1 MQEHVRLHRAHEKKG
16 GGAGI
21 PNPYHSGIAGA
32 TEVLADDAKTAA
44 WRGVAAG
51 GVEGDDEGSPRAAMH
66 VDREVRAEGG
76 LHERHEAFCQIAKDQ
91 PGVGSGIDGPQFGD
105 EVGQFDTR
113 SLHGHGEQL
122 LLGTAVP
129 EHGGR
134 CDFQPPG
141 NFGERGRLK
150 TFLDED
156 GPGGLQDLGTAD
168 AGRTSHR

>member
-1 MQEHVRLHRAHEKKG
+1 MQEHVRLQRAHEEKG

-21 PNPYHSGIAGA
+21 PNPHHSGIAGA
-32 TEVLADDAKTAA
+32 TEVVADDAKTAA

-66 VDREVRAEGG
+66 VDREVRAEGRLNEG
-76 LHERHEAFCQIAKDQ
+76 HEAFCQIAKDH
-91 PGVGSGIDGPQFGD
+91 PRVGSGIDRPQFGN
-105 EVGQFDTR
+105 EMGQLDPR

-134 CDFQPPG
+134 GDFQPPG
-141 NFGERGRLK
+141 DFAERGSLE
-150 TFLDED
+150 TPLDEN
-156 GPGGLQDLGTAD
+156 GPGGFQDLGTAD
-168 AGRTSHR
+168 AGRTSHG

>member
-1 MQEHVRLHRAHEKKG
+1 MQEHVRLQRAHEEKG

-21 PNPYHSGIAGA
+21 PNPHHSGIAGA
-32 TEVLADDAKTAA
+32 TEVVADDAKTAA
-44 WRGVAAG
+44 WRVVAAG

-66 VDREVRAEGG
+66 VDREVLAEGG
-76 LHERHEAFCQIAKDQ
+76 LNERHEAFCQIAKDQ

-129 EHGGR
+129 ENGGR
-134 CDFQPPG
+134 GDLQPLC
-141 NFGERGRLK
+141 NLGERGCLEAP
-150 TFLDED
+150 LDEN
-156 GPGGLQDLGTAD
+156 GPGCFQDLGTTNAR
-168 AGRTSHR
+168 RTSHR